1 MNARTLKG
9 LALTTLLAVACAPA
23 LAGEENFDIDTRFR
37 AKIAKEKVRQ
47 GALERAAEARAGQVP
62 GEPDEG
68 AGCGSQNI
76 GNIDTG
82 GRPGRAPREVFIFAP
97 NAINMVSRGGC
108 R

>member
-1 MNARTLKG
+1 MLKG
-9 LALTTLLAVACAPA
+9 LVLTTLLAAACVPA

-47 GALERAAEARAGQVP
+47 SALERAAEQRAGRVP
-62 GEPDEG
+62 GEGDEG
-68 AGCGSQNI
+68 ASCGSQSI

-97 NAINMVSRGGC
+97 NAINMVSAGGC